1 MAAGL
6 ITSLRG
12 ARALLLL
19 GASLVPAG
27 AVYPPIATLTTIGVG
42 AGSSGGS
49 DWRYFAA
56 GGISA
61 AISHGY
67 TTPLDVIKT
76 RMQTNPKDYNGSV
89 PLAFRRIVKEEGAL
103 FLLQGLAPTC
113 VGYGIEGA
121 LKFGFYELCKPLFKG
136 ATSSPVA
143 DFLLASVVAGAI
155 ASVVLCP
162 AEDLRIRQVADPT
175 FADSTLGA
183 LARIVREKGPL
194 ASFGGLP
201 AMLCK
206 QVPYTMGKQVSFDLL
221 CSVFYTSLAFALAG
235 GDADKLD
242 PRAKAL
248 VPFLGACCTSVI
260 ACILSHPGDMVL
272 TEYFKGSKQQL
283 AAVKRRRKS
292 ALVTAPSGGTIGAFR
307 AIIVRDGPLGLF
319 AGLQA
324 RFLHVAAIIIVQLV
338 VYDAIKQLLGL
349 PSTGS
354 H

>member
-1 MAAGL
+1 MAGRVL
-6 ITSLRG
+6 T
-12 ARALLLL
+12 ALLLASGLAPAL
-19 GASLVPAG
+19 GAGS
-27 AVYPPIATLTTIGVG
+27 
-42 AGSSGGS
+42 GSSGGT

-61 AISHGY
+61 ALSHGY
-67 TTPLDVIKT
+67 TTPLDVVKT

-113 VGYGIEGA
+113 VGYGVEGA
-121 LKFGFYELCKPLFKG
+121 LKFGFYELCKPLFRG
-136 ATSSPVA
+136 ATGSQVG
-143 DFLLASVVAGAI
+143 DFLLASVVAGGI

-175 FADSTLGA
+175 YAASTLGA
-183 LARIVREKGPL
+183 LARLVREKGPL

-221 CSVFYTSLAFALAG
+221 CAVFYASLARALAG
-235 GDADKLD
+235 GDLAKLD

-248 VPFLGACCTSVI
+248 VPFAGACCTSVI
-260 ACILSHPGDMVL
+260 ACVLSHPGDMVL
-272 TEYFKGSKQQL
+272 TEYFKGSKGQL
-283 AAVKRRRKS
+283 AATRRQRRS
-292 ALVTAPSGGTIGAFR
+292 ALAAPPPSGTAGAFR
-307 AIIVRDGPLGLF
+307 AILARDGPLGLF

-338 VYDAIKQLLGL
+338 VYDAIKQMLGL